1 MPNGENG
8 NGSKY
13 PSWKWITGVLVSLL
27 IIIGGYTLGNSIGE
41 VKAGILVLQEKKLDK
56 DQYLLDMKDMK
67 DKIDCIYNWHLPPE
81 LRK

>member
-1 MPNGENG
+1 MTESG

-13 PSWKWITGVLVSLL
+13 PSWKWLAGILVGLL
-27 IIIGGYTLGNSIGE
+27 IIIGGYTLGTSIGE
-41 VKAGILVLQEKKLDK
+41 VKAGILVLQDKKLDK

>member
-1 MPNGENG
+1 MTENG

-13 PSWKWITGVLVSLL
+13 PSWKWIAGILVGLL
-27 IIIGGYTLGNSIGE
+27 IVIGGYTLGTSIGE
-41 VKAGILVLQEKKLDK
+41 VKAGILVLQDKKLDK